1 MKAIRFLFAAMILL
15 GPVGLNFSE
24 LAAEPAQ
31 TEFKL
36 AFGPGNAP
44 PGYLRVSPTQA
55 YSKEA
60 GYGFEGVPKISE
72 VDRGGEN
79 PLHAG
84 FCTSENPFFFSV
96 ALPEGNY
103 KVTVTLG
110 DAQGESTTTIKS
122 ELRRLMLEQIH
133 TRPGE
138 FISRSFIANIRTP
151 IYPGGNVH
159 LKSPRETKD
168 EAWAWDEKLT
178 LEINGKPACLA
189 AMEISKVDV
198 PTIYIL
204 GDSTVCDQSKE
215 PYASWGQMLPRFF
228 KPEVAVANHAESGET
243 LSSSQGAHRFDK
255 VLSAM
260 KPEDILLIQFGHNDM
275 KSKGA
280 DASEQYKS
288 TLKKWVAEVKKKGGI
303 PVLITPVNRHSF
315 QGAEVVNS
323 LRDYPDKVREAA
335 KEEGVAMIDLNAMSK
350 TLYEALGPTP
360 SIQLFEHNADAS
372 KFDGTHHS
380 PYGAYELAKCVI
392 EGMKNAKLEVV
403 KLMVDG
409 VPVFDPAKPDPV
421 SAFGVPPSPG
431 APGLRPLGD

>member
-1 MKAIRFLFAAMILL
+1 MKAIRFLFAAIILL

-189 AMEISKVDV
+189 ALEISKVDV

-243 LSSSQGAHRFDK
+243 LSSSQGAHRFEIGRAH
-255 VLSAM
+255 V
-260 KPEDILLIQFGHNDM
+260 
-275 KSKGA
+275 
-280 DASEQYKS
+280 
-288 TLKKWVAEVKKKGGI
+288 
-303 PVLITPVNRHSF
+303 
-315 QGAEVVNS
+315 
-323 LRDYPDKVREAA
+323 
-335 KEEGVAMIDLNAMSK
+335 
-350 TLYEALGPTP
+350 
-360 SIQLFEHNADAS
+360 
-372 KFDGTHHS
+372 
-380 PYGAYELAKCVI
+380 
-392 EGMKNAKLEVV
+392 
-403 KLMVDG
+403 
-409 VPVFDPAKPDPV
+409 
-421 SAFGVPPSPG
+421 
-431 APGLRPLGD
+431 